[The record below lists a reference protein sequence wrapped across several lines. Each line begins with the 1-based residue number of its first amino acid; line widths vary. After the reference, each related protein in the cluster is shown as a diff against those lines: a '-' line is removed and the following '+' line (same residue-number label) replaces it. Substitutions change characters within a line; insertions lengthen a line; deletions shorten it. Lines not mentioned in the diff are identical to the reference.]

1 MSWFVVSVHDVS
13 PATFMASR
21 WWVRELEQRGVAATL
36 LVIPGPY
43 RGQRLEPTSATAGWL
58 RERSAAGHEIA
69 QHGWEHH
76 GVGPVRGPSSAAA
89 RVVSRGCAEFAGLS
103 NKEARRRIL
112 SGFGVLSSCDLVP
125 WGFVPPAGLA
135 SAGTVDALAALG
147 YRYVSTT
154 MAVIDLWT
162 KRRLRCVSRCHR
174 PGAVGQGIGRAV
186 VRHAAATAAAGRPVR
201 LALHPADL
209 EWRGLRRDA
218 LTTIDRMLEH
228 GARSSTYLGLFDPR
242 PGDGSVRVGA

>member
-36 LVIPGPY
+36 LVIPGPF
-43 RGQRLEPTSATAGWL
+43 RGRRLEPTSATAGWL
-58 RERSAAGHEIA
+58 RERAAAGHEIA
-69 QHGWEHH
+69 QHGWEHQ
-76 GVGPVRGPSSAAA
+76 GVGPVRSPSSVAA

-135 SAGTVDALAALG
+135 STGTIEALGALG

-154 MAVIDLWT
+154 LAVIDLWT
-162 KRRLRCVSRCHR
+162 KRRMRCVSRCHPR
-174 PGAVGQGIGRAV
+174 V
-186 VRHAAATAAAGRPVR
+186 
-201 LALHPADL
+201 
-209 EWRGLRRDA
+209 RRDRPSA
-218 LTTIDRMLEH
+218 ERSCVVPLRPPQRAGPCAWRSIPRTSSGVDC
-228 GARSSTYLGLFDPR
+228 GAMR
-242 PGDGSVRVGA
+242 